1 MQTENNSPP
10 AHRRRWLVLG
20 VGIVAV
26 AAAVAGAL
34 WRLGPVHG
42 LVDPAP
48 KDAGTLLALALP
60 DTNGA
65 DTPLAQ
71 WKGKLLVVNFWAT
84 WCTPCREEMPRFVEL
99 QDRYGAKGL
108 QFVGVAVDQPDKV
121 RAFGEEIRLN
131 YPSLIGGYGAIE
143 LSRTLGNRL
152 GALPFTVVVDR
163 SGAIVHTQL
172 GPVKDAQLRSMIDQL
187 L

>member
-1 MQTENNSPP
+1 
-10 AHRRRWLVLG
+10 VLG
-20 VGIVAV
+20 VAAVAV
-26 AAAVAGAL
+26 AAAAAGAW
-34 WRLGPVHG
+34 WRLGPGGG

-60 DTNGA
+60 DANGK

-71 WKGKLLVVNFWAT
+71 WRGKLLVVNFWAT

-99 QDRYGAKGL
+99 QDRYGARGL
-108 QFVGVAVDQPDKV
+108 QFVGVAIDQADKV
-121 RAFGEEIRLN
+121 RAFADEIHLN

-143 LSRTLGNRL
+143 LSRTLGNGL